1 MKMSKINI
9 KPELSIIIAYFGSLK
24 IKKVL
29 NSFLSE
35 KNLNLE
41 VILIDDNPSLI
52 DKKYFLFTKDSR
64 LKVIKNKINIGPTNS
79 FCLGIKISKGKFIL
93 LSSDHD
99 YFEKNSLKK
108 IMKPLIKNDDF
119 GASFCNFNEIED
131 KGKHITKYY
140 KKKNYFKYFYEKN
153 SLMRILKFYLDAE
166 YMGKA
171 NMFYSIFRKK
181 LFDIKKFAIAHK
193 YFGLNADRLFLF
205 DFLQKN
211 RIFIHNEKLF
221 NVVVHNEDFY
231 KNRRKKETSILN
243 YYFQQFSG
251 YIFFSRN
258 LVIKIIITILLP
270 YKLYQLLLRKFFFKL

>member
-1 MKMSKINI
+1 MNKINT
-9 KPELSIIIAYFGSLK
+9 KPELSIIIAYFGSSK

-41 VILIDDNPSLI
+41 IILIDDNPSLI
-52 DKKYFLFTKDSR
+52 EKKYFIFTKDSR

-99 YFEKNSLKK
+99 YFEKISLKK
-108 IMKPLIKNDDF
+108 IIKPLTKNDDF
-119 GASFCNFNEIED
+119 GASFCNFNEIDE
-131 KGKHITKYY
+131 KEKYITKYY
-140 KKKNYFKYFYEKN
+140 KKKTYFKYFYEKD
-153 SLMRILKFYLDAE
+153 SLMRILKFYLDPE

-181 LFDIKKFAIAHK
+181 LFDIKKFVIAHK

-205 DFLQKN
+205 DFLQNN
-211 RIFIHNEKLF
+211 RIFIYNEKLF
-221 NVVVHNEDFY
+221 NVIIHNKNFY
-231 KNRRKKETSILN
+231 KNRRIEKTSVLN
-243 YYFQQFSG
+243 YLFQQFTG

-258 LVIKIIITILLP
+258 LVIKIMITILLP

>member
-1 MKMSKINI
+1 MNKINT
-9 KPELSIIIAYFGSLK
+9 KPELSIIIAYFGSPK

-41 VILIDDNPSLI
+41 VILIDDNPSLL

-64 LKVIKNKINIGPTNS
+64 LKVIENKINIGPTNS

-108 IMKPLIKNDDF
+108 IMKPLIKNEDF
-119 GASFCNFNEIED
+119 GASFCNFNEIDD
-131 KGKHITKYY
+131 KGKHIIKYY

-153 SLMRILKFYLDAE
+153 YLMRILKFYLDAE

-205 DFLQKN
+205 DFLKNN
-211 RIFIHNEKLF
+211 RIFIYNKKLF
-221 NVVVHNEDFY
+221 NVVVHNKDFY
-231 KNRRKKETSILN
+231 KNRRKKKNLN
-243 YYFQQFSG
+243 FKLLFST
-251 YIFFSRN
+251 IFR
-258 LVIKIIITILLP
+258 
-270 YKLYQLLLRKFFFKL
+270 LYFFFQKFSY